1 MDSILKKIHKL
12 ILDEMTKLN
21 ITIDSI
27 TWEQEGKYNYLK
39 IILDKESGLD
49 IDTIVEATNIINPIL
64 DEYDL
69 IEEEYILDISSK
81 ERGMN
86 GKEFIK
92 ALKNIIEEKNI
103 DEDVVYDA
111 MEQGLITAYKK
122 NYDSKTNVKVLIDRN
137 SGEFKVIRY
146 YVVVDD
152 YIEGEESTDEEGN
165 IIYLDPE
172 INEDAQLLLEEAREI
187 VPDINVGETIEEE
200 VTPKDFG
207 RVAASTCKQVVTQ
220 KIREAERNSIIN
232 EFADKQ
238 DELMLGTLAM
248 EDARNYYIDLGRTRA
263 ILPKAEM
270 IPGET
275 VKMGSQI
282 KVYISKV
289 EATNK
294 GPLVLCTRKHYGFV
308 KRLFESEIPELA
320 NGTLELHAVSREAGV
335 RSKVAVSSTNDRIDP
350 IGTCIGERGSRIA
363 NILKELNGEKVDL
376 VLWSEDNSEYIKNA
390 LSPAKDVIVSIIEE
404 EKERVAL
411 AIVTDENL
419 SLAIGKKGINIKL
432 ASRLTKFKI
441 NIKTM
446 TQIQEEGNAE

>member
-1 MDSILKKIHKL
+1 
-12 ILDEMTKLN
+12 
-21 ITIDSI
+21 
-27 TWEQEGKYNYLK
+27 
-39 IILDKESGLD
+39 
-49 IDTIVEATNIINPIL
+49 
-64 DEYDL
+64 
-69 IEEEYILDISSK
+69 
-81 ERGMN
+81 MN

-103 DEDVVYDA
+103 DEDTVYDA

-122 NYDSKTNVKVLIDRN
+122 NYDSKTNVKVLIDRK
-137 SGEFKVIRY
+137 SGEFRVIRY
-146 YVVVDD
+146 YVVVDE
-152 YIEGEESTDEEGN
+152 YIEGDESTDEDGN

-172 INEDAQLLLEEAREI
+172 INEDAQLLLEDARKI

-238 DELMLGTLAM
+238 DELMVGILAM
-248 EDARNYYIDLGRTRA
+248 EDARNYYVDLGRTRG
-263 ILPKAEM
+263 ILPKSEM

-275 VKMGSQI
+275 VKMGSSI

-289 EATNK
+289 EANSK

-308 KRLFESEIPELA
+308 KRLFETEIPELQD
-320 NGTLELHAVSREAGV
+320 GTLELHAVAREAGV
-335 RSKVAVSSTNDRIDP
+335 RSKVAVSSTNERVDA

-363 NILKELNGEKVDL
+363 SILSELNGEKIDL
-376 VLWSEDNSEYIKNA
+376 VLWSEDNAEFIKNA
-390 LSPAKDVIVSIIEE
+390 LSPAKDVIVSIIDDTKTRE
-404 EKERVAL
+404 AL
-411 AIVTDENL
+411 AIVNDDNL
-419 SLAIGKKGINIKL
+419 SLAIGKKGMNIRL
-432 ASRLTKFKI
+432 ASKLTKFKI

-446 TQIQEEGNAE
+446 QQIQEEGNQ